1 MKNRLKCPASWATV
15 RRMPRVKRSQ
25 IPAEVLESVF
35 DRLAAGETLIEICA
49 CKGMPSQK
57 TIYRLLEENAE
68 LRQKY
73 AQARA
78 KQADTFAEQIVAE
91 SRKAK
96 DAQLGRL
103 RMDALK
109 WAASKIAPKKYGD
122 RVELEHSGDQ
132 PAIIVKIGDAI
143 VPPGQPPKNG

>member
-1 MKNRLKCPASWATV
+1 MKNRLNCPTRWATV
-15 RRMPRVKRSQ
+15 RRMGLRKVTPELLDQ
-25 IPAEVLESVF
+25 IFERIA
-35 DRLAAGETLIEICA
+35 RGETMVEICKQ
-49 CKGMPSQK
+49 KGMPGQ
-57 TIYRLLEENAE
+57 TAIYRAIESDLEV
-68 LRQKY
+68 RKKY
-73 AQARA
+73 AHARSQ
-78 KQADTFAEQIVAE
+78 QADTFAEQIVAE

-132 PAIIVKIGDAI
+132 PAIVVKIGDAI

>member
-1 MKNRLKCPASWATV
+1 
-15 RRMPRVKRSQ
+15 MPRVKRSQ
-25 IPAEVLESVF
+25 IPVEVLESVF

-57 TIYRLLEENAE
+57 TVYRLLEENAE

-122 RVELEHSGDQ
+122 RVELEHSGEQ
-132 PAIIVKIGDAI
+132 PAIVVKIGDAI
-143 VPPGQPPKNG
+143 VPPGQPPKNA